1 MPTNKTRL
9 YSLITLLAISFLLVF
24 LVFRPFLIVLALAGV
39 FAIVLQ
45 PLYRFIL
52 RGMPTVPGLVSLMTI
67 LIAATCIFAPLALL
81 STQILTDAQRLYISL
96 SNGSGQAY
104 INTLAHSANDTVARY
119 APNMAIPEAELS
131 ASIDS
136 YTKEALA
143 WALKNST
150 RAFGEASLFL
160 VNLFVF
166 LIALYYLLRDGSKLK
181 HALTELSPLT
191 DDENDAVCTRVTL
204 AVHSVMRGSLL
215 IALIQGILT
224 GIGFSIFGIPDGILW
239 GVVAAFAALIPGI
252 GTSLVLIP
260 GIIYLFI
267 IGATA
272 PAIGLLVWSLF
283 AVGLIDNMLGPK
295 LVGKGMRLHP
305 LLALLSVFGGLAFFG
320 PSGIF
325 LGPLS
330 VSLLAAFLSIYQHIQ

>member
-52 RGMPTVPGLVSLMTI
+52 RGMPTEPGLVSLMTI

-119 APNMAIPEAELS
+119 ATNMAIPEAELS

-166 LIALYYLLRDGSKLK
+166 LIALYYLLRD
-181 HALTELSPLT
+181 
-191 DDENDAVCTRVTL
+191 
-204 AVHSVMRGSLL
+204 
-215 IALIQGILT
+215 
-224 GIGFSIFGIPDGILW
+224 
-239 GVVAAFAALIPGI
+239 
-252 GTSLVLIP
+252 
-260 GIIYLFI
+260 
-267 IGATA
+267 
-272 PAIGLLVWSLF
+272 
-283 AVGLIDNMLGPK
+283 
-295 LVGKGMRLHP
+295 
-305 LLALLSVFGGLAFFG
+305 
-320 PSGIF
+320 
-325 LGPLS
+325 
-330 VSLLAAFLSIYQHIQ
+330 